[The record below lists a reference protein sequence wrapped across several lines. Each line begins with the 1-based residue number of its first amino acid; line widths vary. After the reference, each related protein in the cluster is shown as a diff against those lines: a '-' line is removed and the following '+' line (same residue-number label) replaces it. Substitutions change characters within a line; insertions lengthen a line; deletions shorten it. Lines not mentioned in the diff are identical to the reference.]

1 MRAENLRHAAT
12 AVLVRNSAGQV
23 YVHRRTESK
32 DVFPGLLDFTAG
44 GVVGAGEDPA
54 EAAKRELDEELGIR
68 GVALKFLGAADYAD
82 DHTDVRA
89 FLFTVTWDGPIAWQ
103 PEEVAWGEWHN
114 AADLERNVAE
124 RPQDFVPDA
133 VALWADRWP
142 AL

>member
-12 AVLVRNSAGQV
+12 AVLVRNSARQV
-23 YVHRRTESK
+23 YVHRRTDTK

-54 EAAKRELDEELGIR
+54 EAALRELDEELGIR
-68 GVALKFLGAADYAD
+68 GAALEFLGAADYAD
-82 DHTDVRA
+82 SHTDVRA
-89 FLFTVTWDGPIAWQ
+89 FLYTVTWDGPIAWQ
-103 PEEVAWGEWHN
+103 PEEVAWGEWRN
-114 AADLERNVAE
+114 LDDLERALTE

-142 AL
+142 DL